1 MHRKLISVLIMFIMV
16 LSMSSTAIADTIEV
30 LNEPTQ
36 EELYTYD
43 KIWMEATDEERYY
56 MDTEIKA
63 RAVGLSTKEF
73 KFFAR
78 VVEGEGRFCEDDLT
92 DKVLVACVVINRTNC
107 SKWTTKTI
115 TKTLQRPN
123 QFLAVNQDTKECYV
137 SRTLD
142 SEWAIVLA
150 YRLIDSYSI
159 DCHMVYYNSIGFGGY
174 SSSFADYCD
183 CRYCNGNCFSCINCD
198 CSYCTAYCAI
208 YDPEWSLDSV
218 EMIEPHYERPIGSI
232 TAGEI
237 VYLGKY

>member
-92 DKVLVACVVINRTNC
+92 DKVLVACVVTYARFRVGYRSC
-107 SKWTTKTI
+107 
-115 TKTLQRPN
+115 LQ
-123 QFLAVNQDTKECYV
+123 
-137 SRTLD
+137 
-142 SEWAIVLA
+142 A
-150 YRLIDSYSI
+150 YRFLFDRLPYGLLQFDRIRRLFFQL
-159 DCHMVYYNSIGFGGY
+159 C
-174 SSSFADYCD
+174 
-183 CRYCNGNCFSCINCD
+183 
-198 CSYCTAYCAI
+198 
-208 YDPEWSLDSV
+208 
-218 EMIEPHYERPIGSI
+218 
-232 TAGEI
+232 
-237 VYLGKY
+237 